1 MKQIIAILIMT
12 LAYLTQIQAQDKQTR
27 EKIQAARIALITERL
42 GLTPEQAEKFWPLY
56 NEFTQKKKQLNQQ
69 YKIEKAKLDM
79 ETASEKEK
87 KALLDFGLKLKEQ
100 SLGLERSYSDRMLN
114 IISTDQIISL
124 RKAEGDF
131 RQMVL
136 QQIQKR
142 KEQRQNQRLRN
153 NERQRQHRNN

>member
-1 MKQIIAILIMT
+1 
-12 LAYLTQIQAQDKQTR
+12 
-27 EKIQAARIALITERL
+27 
-42 GLTPEQAEKFWPLY
+42 
-56 NEFTQKKKQLNQQ
+56 
-69 YKIEKAKLDM
+69 M

-100 SLGLERSYSDRMLN
+100 SLGLERNYSDRMLN

>member
-56 NEFTQKKKQLNQQ
+56 NEFTQKKKELNQQ
-69 YKIEKAKLDM
+69 YKIEKAKLNM

-100 SLGLERSYSDRMLN
+100 SLGLERNYSDRMLN